1 MIKGLY
7 FITLIKHFLLLLPS
21 LVNLLDCSYFSLPAT
36 KISSVII
43 DLLTLGSNTVL
54 HRLLN
59 SSKLLRMWTIAKES
73 SGLNIVLLTLRSNT
87 VLNRLLLM
95 LSWVLLRLATTIS
108 STAGSESESTKW
120 TKSIESCSA
129 TKASSKSRT
138 KESWITN
145 LQMIIINIECWD
157 CEWKNCFTWRL
168 SCLHWLPTQFWTCL
182 FLLVSVSRLSLMRI
196 DKNIIW
202 RSEVIILLICKI

>member
-59 SSKLLRMWTIAKES
+59 PSKLLRRMWTIAKES
-73 SGLNIVLLTLRSNT
+73 SSLNIVLLTLRSNT

-95 LSWVLLRLATTIS
+95 LSWVLLRLATTKS
-108 STAGSESESTKW
+108 SSAGSESESTKW

-129 TKASSKSRT
+129 TKASSKSRS

-145 LQMIIINIECWD
+145 LQMI
-157 CEWKNCFTWRL
+157 R
-168 SCLHWLPTQFWTCL
+168 
-182 FLLVSVSRLSLMRI
+182 
-196 DKNIIW
+196 
-202 RSEVIILLICKI
+202 